1 VITHV
6 GWMELSRSTVLSMM
20 RAEREEL
27 AEQRAREEAAEAR
40 RDEALAR
47 AQAYYHEHGEW
58 EWQTRERELD
68 VLARAEARA
77 DEKRR
82 AELAERQQARYAQ
95 LIAAGQQPR
104 TVGEILAVAA
114 LYP

>member
-6 GWMELSRSTVLSMM
+6 GGMELGRATILSMM
-20 RAEREEL
+20 RAEREAL
-27 AEQRAREEAAEAR
+27 AEQRARDLAAEER
-40 RDEALAR
+40 REETLAR

-58 EWQTRERELD
+58 EWETRAREQD

-77 DEKRR
+77 FEKRA
-82 AELAERQQARYAQ
+82 AELAELQQRRYAE
-95 LIAAGQQPR
+95 LIASGQQPR

>member
-1 VITHV
+1 VITHI
-6 GWMELSRSTVLSMM
+6 GGMELSRATILSMM
-20 RAEREEL
+20 RADAEDR
-27 AEQRAREEAAEAR
+27 AEQRAREEAAEER
-40 RDEALAR
+40 REETLAR

-58 EWQTRERELD
+58 AWETGEREQD

-77 DEKRR
+77 EEKRA
-82 AELAERQQARYAQ
+82 AELAELQQRRYAE
-95 LIAAGQQPR
+95 LIASGQQPR